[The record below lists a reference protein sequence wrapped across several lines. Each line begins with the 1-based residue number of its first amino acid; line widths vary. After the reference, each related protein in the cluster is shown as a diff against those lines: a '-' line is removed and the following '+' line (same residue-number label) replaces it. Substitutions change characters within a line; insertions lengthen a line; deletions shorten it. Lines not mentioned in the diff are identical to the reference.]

1 MNYGQAVAVVEAFQ
15 DLAHRIDIEFPE
27 RLAALMR
34 IAHTPPSKT
43 ALSSLVDFHWLDAE
57 EAEREI
63 NEWLNPDDQQ
73 GRTFLPFA
81 ATGGGEP
88 YCLVRLENGTS
99 GIAQVLHF
107 AQPSPLAHADIS
119 SFVTREY
126 VRVATDLSW
135 LPPRMDFNIALK
147 SEVAL
152 IETALLP
159 ADYAL
164 LETLFSRQCV
174 AMNYQAGPQGI
185 SKIVKAF
192 ISQEEEE
199 SLAVRLRHPNPTEFE
214 ALRAWMR

>member
-15 DLAHRIDIEFPE
+15 NLARRIDIEFPE
-27 RLAALMR
+27 HLAALMG
-34 IAHTPPSKT
+34 IAHTAPSKA

-107 AQPSPLAHADIS
+107 AQPSSLAHADIS

-135 LPPRMDFNIALK
+135 LPPQKDFSIALK

-164 LETLFSRQCV
+164 LEALFSRLCI

-199 SLAVRLRHPNPTEFE
+199 SLAARLRHPNPTEFE

>member
-1 MNYGQAVAVVEAFQ
+1 MNYGKDVAVVEDFQ
-15 DLAHRIDIEFPE
+15 RLARNIDIQFPE
-27 RLAALMR
+27 RLATLMG
-34 IAHTPPSKT
+34 IAHTHPAT
-43 ALSSLVDFHWLDAE
+43 AALSSLEDFIWLDAE

-88 YCLVRLENGTS
+88 YCVVRLENGAS

-126 VRVATDLSW
+126 VRVARDLSR
-135 LPPRMDFNIALK
+135 LPPKADFSVALK

-152 IETALLP
+152 MQTALLP

-164 LETLFSRQCV
+164 LEAIFSRQCV
-174 AMNYQAGPQGI
+174 AMNYQAGPRSI
-185 SKIVKAF
+185 PKIVKAF
-192 ISQEEEE
+192 ISQDEEE
-199 SLAVRLRHPNPTEFE
+199 SLAARLRHPSPIEFE